1 LILPL
6 RIAVLLAAMALCA
19 DAAAAQDAAKDAAKD
34 FPRRPIHIIVP
45 FPPGGPTDVDA
56 RIIAQKM
63 SADWNVGVVVD
74 NRPGANTTIG
84 AQVAAKAVPD
94 GYTLLMPMDTTLVLN
109 PASGVPAPYDP
120 LTAFAPIT
128 LLANNT
134 SLLVVRARDGPR
146 SAKELIARA
155 KANPGKLNYGAGIM
169 TTRLEVIL
177 FAKAAGID
185 VVLVPYK
192 GSTDVVEGLL
202 NGSVDF
208 GGDGFVTSLPL
219 IQSGQLRAL
228 AKFDSRPL
236 PQLPDVPT
244 LAQAA
249 GLPQL
254 SDLSS
259 WIGLVAP
266 AGTPTAIVD
275 KIQQEI
281 MRIYADP
288 QIARRLEK
296 AGINAVTT
304 TPAEFDRFFH
314 TQATHWTAFL
324 KDNGISLR

>member
-1 LILPL
+1 MILL
-6 RIAVLLAAMALCA
+6 FRIAALTAMALLA
-19 DAAAAQDAAKDAAKD
+19 DVAAAPAQDAAKD
-34 FPRRPIHIIVP
+34 FPSRPIHIIVP

-63 SADWNVGVVVD
+63 SADWNVGVIVD
-74 NRPGANTTIG
+74 NRPGGNTTIG
-84 AQVAAKAVPD
+84 AQLAAKAAPD
-94 GYTLLMPMDTTLVLN
+94 GYTLLTPMDTTLVLN
-109 PASGVPAPYDP
+109 PASGVPSPYDP
-120 LTAFAPIT
+120 FTAFAPIT
-128 LLANNT
+128 LLASNP
-134 SLLVVRARDGPR
+134 SLLVVRAHDGPKTV
-146 SAKELIARA
+146 KELIARA
-155 KANPGKLNYGAGIM
+155 KANPGKLNYGAGIL
-169 TTRLEVIL
+169 TTRLAVIL

-192 GSTDVVEGLL
+192 GSTEVVEGLL

-219 IQSGQLRAL
+219 VASGQFRAL

-249 GLPQL
+249 DLPQL
-254 SDLSS
+254 SDVSS

-266 AGTPTAIVD
+266 AGTPAAIVD
-275 KIQQEI
+275 KIQREI
-281 MRIYADP
+281 VHIYADP

-296 AGINAVTT
+296 AGINAVTA

-314 TQATHWTAFL
+314 TQATHWAAFL